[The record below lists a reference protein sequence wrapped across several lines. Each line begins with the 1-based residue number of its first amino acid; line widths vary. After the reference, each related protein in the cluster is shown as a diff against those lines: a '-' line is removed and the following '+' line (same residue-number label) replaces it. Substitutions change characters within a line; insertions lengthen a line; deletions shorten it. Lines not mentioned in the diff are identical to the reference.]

1 VNDCVLGLDEFSV
14 EISFRHDSEK
24 DMNPEVWEFPSE
36 LYFVVSESTLIA
48 EEGTD
53 DDLSEEGNF
62 SEQES
67 SVSIFLAVSAQT
79 FDDGGW
85 VSQKLT
91 LIIFFDVGEDDFR
104 VVLLFHHCWQC

>member
-1 VNDCVLGLDEFSV
+1 MD
-14 EISFRHDSEK
+14 
-24 DMNPEVWEFPSE
+24 PEVWEFPSE

-62 SEQES
+62 CEQES
-67 SVSIFLAVSAQT
+67 SVSIFLAISAQT
-79 FDDGGW
+79 FDDGG
-85 VSQKLT
+85 